1 MPCTGGRF
9 GFASGNVQERNIK
22 MLYSVRGKLIHTT
35 SSSAVVECGGVGYN
49 CQTTINTLKT
59 LKQGAEV
66 MLYTYLNVREDA
78 VELFGFAT
86 KTELDTFKTLIS
98 VSGVGPKAG
107 LSVLSGLSP
116 EQVAMAIATDDIK
129 TITRAQGI
137 GKKIAQRIVLELKDK
152 LAKAAASDNSMS
164 AVTSGAVNAAVGNIP
179 KAIEALGVLG
189 YSPADVSPVLAAFDS
204 SLPVEQLIA
213 LTLKQM
219 GRN

>member
-1 MPCTGGRF
+1 
-9 GFASGNVQERNIK
+9 

-35 SSSAVVECGGVGYN
+35 PSSAVVECGGVGFN
-49 CQTTINTLKT
+49 CQTTFNTLRT
-59 LKQGAEV
+59 LKPGGEV

-78 VELFGFAT
+78 MELFGFAE
-86 KTELDTFKTLIS
+86 KTELETFKSLIS

-107 LSVLSGLSP
+107 LAVLSELTP

-129 TITRAQGI
+129 TITRAQGV

-152 LAKAAASDNSMS
+152 LSKSVSDSDISNAGAGAAAV
-164 AVTSGAVNAAVGNIP
+164 AGGNIP

-189 YSPADVSPVLAAFDS
+189 YSPSDVAPVLATLDG

-213 LTLKQM
+213 QTLKQM
-219 GRN
+219 GRQ

>member
-1 MPCTGGRF
+1 
-9 GFASGNVQERNIK
+9 

-49 CQTTINTLKT
+49 CQTTINTLKI
-59 LKQGAEV
+59 LKQGTEV

-107 LSVLSGLSP
+107 LSVLSELSP

-152 LAKAAASDNSMS
+152 LAKAVATDDSMS
-164 AVTSGAVNAAVGNIP
+164 AVASGAANAVTGNIP

-189 YSPADVSPVLAAFDS
+189 YSPSDVSPVLATLDS
-204 SLPVEQLIA
+204 SLPVEQIIA

>member
-1 MPCTGGRF
+1 
-9 GFASGNVQERNIK
+9 

-35 SSSAVVECGGVGYN
+35 TSSAVVECGGVGYN

-59 LKQGAEV
+59 LKLNTEV

-86 KTELDTFKTLIS
+86 TTELDTFKTLIS

-107 LSVLSGLSP
+107 LAVLSELTP
-116 EQVAMAIATDDIK
+116 EQVAMAIASDDIK

-137 GKKIAQRIVLELKDK
+137 GKKIAQRIILELKDK
-152 LAKAAASDNSMS
+152 LAKAALSDKSIPAASVAAN
-164 AVTSGAVNAAVGNIP
+164 AVSGNIP

-189 YSPADVSPVLAAFDS
+189 YSPSDVSGVLATLDS

-213 LTLKQM
+213 QTLKQM

>member
-1 MPCTGGRF
+1 
-9 GFASGNVQERNIK
+9 

-35 SSSAVVECGGVGYN
+35 ASSAVVECGGVGFD
-49 CQTTINTLKT
+49 CQTTLNTLKT
-59 LKQGAEV
+59 LKTGSEV
-66 MLYTYLNVREDA
+66 TLFTYLNVREDA
-78 VELFGFAT
+78 MELFGFAT
-86 KTELDTFKTLIS
+86 KTELETFKTLIS

-107 LSVLSGLSP
+107 LSVLSELSP

-152 LAKAAASDNSMS
+152 LAKAVSGDGGFSNIG
-164 AVTSGAVNAAVGNIP
+164 SGAAVAAGGNVP

-189 YSPADVSPVLAAFDS
+189 YTPADVAPVLATLDS
-204 SLPVEQLIA
+204 DLPVEQLIA

-219 GRN
+219 GRQ